1 MVLKHHSDGHKS
13 LVQQRLDSWLWV
25 SRFYKTRKLAAS
37 AITAGHI
44 HVNNSKSKPGKS
56 IKPGDQ
62 LSINKSRQHY
72 CIIISGLSPTRQSA
86 PEAQSL
92 YTEPDWSREQR
103 EQKNILFRNNQLGLR
118 YEHGKPAKRDRQKMV
133 KVKRQEQDLS

>member
-1 MVLKHHSDGHKS
+1 MISKQPIGEHKS

-37 AITAGHI
+37 AVTAGHI
-44 HVNNSKSKPGKS
+44 HVNNSRSKPGKS

-62 LSINKSRQHY
+62 LTIHRNRQHY
-72 CIIISGLSPTRQSA
+72 CIIISELSPTRRGA

-103 EQKNILFRNNQLGLR
+103 ERKNILFRNNQMGLR
-118 YEHGKPAKRDRQKMV
+118 YEKGKPSKRNRQKMV
-133 KVKRQEQDLS
+133 KVKQQDPDQS